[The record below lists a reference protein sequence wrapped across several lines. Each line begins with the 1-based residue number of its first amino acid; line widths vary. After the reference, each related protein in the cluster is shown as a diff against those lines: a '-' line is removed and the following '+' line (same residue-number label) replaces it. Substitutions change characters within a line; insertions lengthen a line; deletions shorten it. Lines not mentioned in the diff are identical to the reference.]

1 MLQERAQQVRAK
13 IAELIKRYETLSG
26 KTLPTIDVRFDL
38 RGATAGQAGRRAGAY
53 GYTYF
58 MRFNRDMMLNESW
71 DHLFNNTVPHEL
83 AHIVCFVDNSD
94 RGHGVVWRRWCRALG
109 GNAERCHKEAVVYA
123 KGRTFVYTTST
134 GQTYNLSE
142 TKHRRVQQ
150 QGAVYTFRDS
160 RMGKIDRQCAYSL
173 LQTR

>member
-13 IAELIKRYETLSG
+13 VAQLIAVYEKATG
-26 KTLPTIDVRFDL
+26 KVLPPIDVRFDL
-38 RGATAGQAGRRAGAY
+38 RGATAGQAARRSDGR
-53 GYTYF
+53 GYNYF
-58 MRFNRDMMLNESW
+58 MRFNRDMMLNEGW

-83 AHIVCFVDNSD
+83 AHIICFVFNLD
-94 RGHGVVWRRWCRALG
+94 RGHGAAWRRTCRMLG
-109 GNAERCHKEAVVYA
+109 GNGERCHSEAVVYA

-134 GQTYNLSE
+134 GQTFNLSE

-160 RMGKIDRQCAYSL
+160 RMGRIDRQCAFTPL
-173 LQTR
+173 